1 MIRQWIA
8 AIVMAGG
15 ATIAYAQ
22 LNLPTRNIGGI
33 DYYYRT
39 VQKKETIYGISKEL
53 GIPKEDII
61 KYNPSV
67 ASGLKKDQVL
77 YFPVSAYGGEKTV
90 ASRPTDHKHTVK
102 SGETLYGI
110 AKMYGTT
117 VAELLESNPQART
130 SLKAGAVLTIPVAA
144 DKTEAFPY
152 VVKAGDTLYRLSVNF
167 NVGLNDLLEINPGVS
182 PDNFQ
187 AGMTVLIPPASTRKT
202 DSQPATVFV
211 QDKVEKGESFESISQ
226 EYGVTSEQLREAN
239 PDVEKLKPGSF
250 VTIPVTNGSPSD
262 TLVELRQAYRKI
274 ADNTAENGVNITI
287 LLPFEAKAE
296 SKSKQALFYRDFY
309 RGALLAL
316 NEHTSMK
323 VNLSVYDVSAATLPS
338 ILKKSDVAKSH
349 AIFAPSE
356 DELLKQ
362 IVEYGQRN
370 GINVVDAFSIN
381 NDMCYD
387 NDRVFIANTPSSYMY
402 SSVRNYIESN
412 FSDCEIVFLKED
424 GVDDK
429 PLIEYLKMTNMP
441 QRTVSLAE
449 TDGFTCRHKT
459 LFVPTSSSKASLKK
473 LKALVDALNADP
485 ANDGMFSIFGYP
497 EWTLYSEYENF
508 MHTSGVTIF
517 SRYSLENGNKRLASK
532 YGYWYGAQPINSIP
546 SMYEL
551 GFDVTNYFITAISR
565 CNNDFNMPLPEA
577 AGYEIGIN
585 MARTSSWGGF
595 VNTASFIYKYS
606 KNGVNKTL
614 IK

>member
-1 MIRQWIA
+1 
-8 AIVMAGG
+8 MASG

-22 LNLPTRNIGGI
+22 LNLPVRNIGGT

-67 ASGLKKDQVL
+67 ASGLQKDQVL
-77 YFPVSAYGGEKTV
+77 YFPVSAYGGKKT
-90 ASRPTDHKHTVK
+90 AATRPTDHKHIVK
-102 SGETLYGI
+102 NGETLYGI
-110 AKMYGTT
+110 AKMYGIS

-130 SLKAGAVLTIPVAA
+130 GLKADTVLTIPVAA
-144 DKTEAFPY
+144 DKSEAFPY

-167 NVGLNDLLEINPGVS
+167 NVDLKDLLEINPGVS

-187 AGMTVLIPPASTRKT
+187 AGMTVMIPPASTKKP
-202 DSQPATVFV
+202 DGQPETVFV
-211 QDKVEKGESFESISQ
+211 QNKVEKGDSFESISQ

-239 PDVEKLKPGSF
+239 PDVDKLKRGSF
-250 VTIPVTNGSPSD
+250 VTVPVSNATPTD
-262 TLVELRQAYRKI
+262 TTVTVRQAYRQTS
-274 ADNTAENGVNITI
+274 DNTAEDGVNIVI
-287 LLPFEAKAE
+287 LLPFEAKSAT
-296 SKSKQALFYRDFY
+296 KSKQALFYRDFY

-316 NEHTSMK
+316 NEHTSEK
-323 VNLSVYDVSAATLPS
+323 VNLSVYDVNASTLPA
-338 ILKKSDVAKSH
+338 ILNKKDMTKAH

-356 DELLKQ
+356 DVLLNR
-362 IVEYGQRN
+362 IVDYGQKN
-370 GINVVDAFSIN
+370 GINVVNAFSVN

-387 NDRVFIANTPSSYMY
+387 NDRVFLINTPSSYMY

-412 FSDCEIVFLKED
+412 YSDCEIVFLKED
-424 GVDDK
+424 GVEEK
-429 PLIEYLKMTNMP
+429 PLIEYLKLTNMP
-441 QRTVSLAE
+441 QRTVSISE
-449 TDGFTCRHKT
+449 TDNFTCRHKT

-473 LKALVDALNADP
+473 LKSLVDALNADP
-485 ANDGMFSIFGYP
+485 ANDGKFSIFGYP

-508 MHTSGVTIF
+508 MHTAGVTIF
-517 SRYSLENGNKRLASK
+517 SRYSLESSDKKLASK
-532 YGYWYGAQPINSIP
+532 YKYWYGEQPINSIP

-551 GFDVTNYFITAISR
+551 GYDVANYFIATIR
-565 CNNDFNMPLPEA
+565 QCNNDFNKSLPEKD
-577 AGYEIGIN
+577 GQEIGIN
-585 MARTSSWGGF
+585 MVRTSNWGGF